1 MYKRLKN
8 KKFLAEW
15 RKALSVMSQNR
26 IINGIVW
33 ERMDACKN
41 RIRMVRI
48 LAFAISFFQD
58 NNVSLPPRRGEN
70 FKSGDGRQT
79 GARIRQRGDEIHV
92 CLVTCQPVSY
102 LHLIMQNLAKAV
114 CRANGFYPTLRS
126 LSCERGS
133 VEEFACKC
141 SLHDKKRYPKEVR
154 VSLGIINGAK
164 PFFVFVKRVIV
175 ILVWWNF
182 NAINAFTNIMYTKS
196 IMQ

>member
-1 MYKRLKN
+1 MNNQCKRWKN
-8 KKFLAEW
+8 MKLARRMKKSIKQRNVAKLME
-15 RKALSVMSQNR
+15 L
-26 IINGIVW
+26 W

-41 RIRMVRI
+41 RIHMARI

-58 NNVSLPPRRGEN
+58 NNVNLPSRRGEN

-79 GARIRQRGDEIHV
+79 GALIRQRGGEIHV

-126 LSCERGS
+126 LSCERDS

-141 SLHDKKRYPKEVR
+141 SLHDKKKD
-154 VSLGIINGAK
+154 
-164 PFFVFVKRVIV
+164 
-175 ILVWWNF
+175 ILKKY
-182 NAINAFTNIMYTKS
+182 AS
-196 IMQ
+196 R